1 MGRSRPVKESSTKT
15 NPSTTI
21 ETASKLEK
29 LQKSI
34 EELQKVN
41 NDMAKEIKELKETF
55 CGQNKIIVDLLSE
68 MHVLFPLKSKS
79 EMDDIE
85 LEISDENMEAMTHT
99 IKKIVGRNGI
109 KKMLTAIFDKHLLL
123 EFNVDG
129 RQNKKRLLDYP
140 KLINLIYKCVYKD
153 EMLTKKAFYDEIR
166 KGIRLAKNRHYKE
179 ASFKKISSLD

>member
-34 EELQKVN
+34 EELQK
-41 NDMAKEIKELKETF
+41 
-55 CGQNKIIVDLLSE
+55 DLLSE
-68 MHVLFPLKSKS
+68 MHVLIKSNLTSTAVATRYLDKFPLKSKS

-129 RQNKKRLLDYP
+129 RQNKKETLRLP
-140 KLINLIYKCVYKD
+140 KTYKFNLQMC
-153 EMLTKKAFYDEIR
+153 L
-166 KGIRLAKNRHYKE
+166 
-179 ASFKKISSLD
+179 

>member
-34 EELQKVN
+34 EELQK
-41 NDMAKEIKELKETF
+41 
-55 CGQNKIIVDLLSE
+55 DLLSE
-68 MHVLFPLKSKS
+68 MHVLIKSNLTSTAVATRYLDKFPLKSKS

-123 EFNVDG
+123 
-129 RQNKKRLLDYP
+129 RLYL
-140 KLINLIYKCVYKD
+140 
-153 EMLTKKAFYDEIR
+153 
-166 KGIRLAKNRHYKE
+166 
-179 ASFKKISSLD
+179 

>member
-34 EELQKVN
+34 EELQKVATRYL
-41 NDMAKEIKELKETF
+41 DK
-55 CGQNKIIVDLLSE
+55 
-68 MHVLFPLKSKS
+68 FPPQSKS

-129 RQNKKRLLDYP
+129 RQNKKETLRLP
-140 KLINLIYKCVYKD
+140 KTYKFNLQMC
-153 EMLTKKAFYDEIR
+153 L
-166 KGIRLAKNRHYKE
+166 
-179 ASFKKISSLD
+179 

>member
-1 MGRSRPVKESSTKT
+1 MGRFRPAKESSTKT

-41 NDMAKEIKELKETF
+41 SDMAKEIKELKETF

-68 MHVLFPLKSKS
+68 MHVLIKSNLTSTAVATRYLDKFPLKSKS

-85 LEISDENMEAMTHT
+85 LEISDENMEAMNVF
-99 IKKIVGRNGI
+99 IK
-109 KKMLTAIFDKHLLL
+109 T
-123 EFNVDG
+123 
-129 RQNKKRLLDYP
+129 
-140 KLINLIYKCVYKD
+140 KC
-153 EMLTKKAFYDEIR
+153 
-166 KGIRLAKNRHYKE
+166 
-179 ASFKKISSLD
+179 